1 MKNLLRGCFGFPF
14 GLVNVMQCLL
24 ACGVVGLS
32 TMAMAQDRISTE
44 ESQKVARKLVEL
56 LGTPADAQLTISADT
71 DRGEGYKHGELG
83 LLVLPDQKLSAAVIE
98 AAKSEPVPVG
108 QLWLKGISPVSDGI
122 IVPVAKHRKLT
133 VTEGDKSVDVTVC
146 LLGARKRDGKL
157 ELVLYGQGKDPITIA
172 ALEPDQSTSTA
183 PIGVT
188 VAKETDETGRI
199 ELTLA
204 GKFKAKLFVKRAE

>member
-1 MKNLLRGCFGFPF
+1 MKNLLQESLGFVRVMRC
-14 GLVNVMQCLL
+14 LVV
-24 ACGVVGLS
+24 CGVVALS
-32 TMAMAQDRISTE
+32 TAAMAQDRLGTE
-44 ESQKVARKLVEL
+44 EAQKVGRKLVDL

-83 LLVLPDQKLSAAVIE
+83 LLVLPDQKLTAAVLE
-98 AAKSEPVPVG
+98 GAKAEPVPVG
-108 QLWLKGISPVSDGI
+108 QLWMKGITPVSDGV

-146 LLGARKRDGKL
+146 LLGARKRDGKM
-157 ELVLYGQGKDPITIA
+157 ELVLFGQGKEPITIA

-188 VAKETDETGRI
+188 VAKETEETGRI

>member
-1 MKNLLRGCFGFPF
+1 MKNLLQQYFGFARVLRC
-14 GLVNVMQCLL
+14 LV
-24 ACGVVGLS
+24 ACGVVALS
-32 TMAMAQDRISTE
+32 TAAMAQDRLGTE
-44 ESQKVARKLVEL
+44 EAQKVGRKLVDL

-83 LLVLPDQKLSAAVIE
+83 LLVLPDQKLTVAVLE
-98 AAKSEPVPVG
+98 GAKAEPVPVG
-108 QLWLKGISPVSDGI
+108 QLWMKGITPVSDGV

-146 LLGARKRDGKL
+146 LLGARKRDGKM
-157 ELVLYGQGKDPITIA
+157 ELVLFGQGKEPIAVA

-188 VAKETDETGRI
+188 VAKETEETGRI

>member
-1 MKNLLRGCFGFPF
+1 MKNLLQQYFGFARVLRC
-14 GLVNVMQCLL
+14 LV
-24 ACGVVGLS
+24 ACGVVALS
-32 TMAMAQDRISTE
+32 TVAMAQDRIGTE
-44 ESQKVARKLVEL
+44 EAQKVGRKLVDL

-83 LLVLPDQKLSAAVIE
+83 LLVLPDQKLTAALLE
-98 AAKSEPVPVG
+98 AAKAEPVPVG
-108 QLWLKGISPVSDGI
+108 QLWMKGITPVSDGV

-146 LLGARKRDGKL
+146 LLGARKRDGKM
-157 ELVLYGQGKDPITIA
+157 ELVLFGQGKEPITVA

-183 PIGVT
+183 PIGVI
-188 VAKETDETGRI
+188 VAKETEETGRI

-204 GKFKAKLFVKRAE
+204 SKFKAKLFVKRAE

>member
-1 MKNLLRGCFGFPF
+1 MKNLSRESLGFVRVMRC
-14 GLVNVMQCLL
+14 LV
-24 ACGVVGLS
+24 ACGVVALS
-32 TMAMAQDRISTE
+32 TAAMAQDRLGTE
-44 ESQKVARKLVEL
+44 EAQKVGRKLVDL

-83 LLVLPDQKLSAAVIE
+83 LLVLPDQKLTAAVLE
-98 AAKSEPVPVG
+98 GAKAEPVPVG
-108 QLWLKGISPVSDGI
+108 QLWMKGITPVSDGVS
-122 IVPVAKHRKLT
+122 VPVAKHRKLT

-146 LLGARKRDGKL
+146 LLGARKRDGKM
-157 ELVLYGQGKDPITIA
+157 ELVLFGQGKEPIAVA

-188 VAKETDETGRI
+188 VAKETEETGRI

>member
-1 MKNLLRGCFGFPF
+1 MKNLLQQYFGFARVLRCF
-14 GLVNVMQCLL
+14 V
-24 ACGVVGLS
+24 ACGVVALS
-32 TMAMAQDRISTE
+32 TVAMAQDRIGTE
-44 ESQKVARKLVEL
+44 EAQKVGRKLVDL

-83 LLVLPDQKLSAAVIE
+83 LLVLPDQKLTAAVLE
-98 AAKSEPVPVG
+98 GAKAEPVPVG
-108 QLWLKGISPVSDGI
+108 QLWMKGITPVSDGV

-146 LLGARKRDGKL
+146 LLGARKRDGKM
-157 ELVLYGQGKDPITIA
+157 ELVLYGQGKEPITVA

-188 VAKETDETGRI
+188 VAKETEETGRI

>member
-1 MKNLLRGCFGFPF
+1 MKNLLQQYFGFARVLRC
-14 GLVNVMQCLL
+14 LV
-24 ACGVVGLS
+24 ACGVVALS
-32 TMAMAQDRISTE
+32 TVAMAQDRIGTE
-44 ESQKVARKLVEL
+44 EAQKVGRKLVDL

-83 LLVLPDQKLSAAVIE
+83 LLVLPDQKLTAAVLE
-98 AAKSEPVPVG
+98 GAKAEPVPVG
-108 QLWLKGISPVSDGI
+108 QLWMKGITPVSDGV

-146 LLGARKRDGKL
+146 LLGARKRDGKM
-157 ELVLYGQGKDPITIA
+157 ELVLYGQGKEPITVA
-172 ALEPDQSTSTA
+172 ALEPDQSASTA

-188 VAKETDETGRI
+188 VAKETEETGRI